1 MKKAKALVMFL
12 AIMAFS
18 SSISMAAEA
27 IMTKRHVDSNTYN
40 VIANARKDT
49 QTNYGDIQITEIYTA
64 DGDVSSY
71 EAIYV
76 RACSAD
82 ASRVTATKGTWV
94 LVPIQSAYQSPGAI
108 VPLYGK
114 GRNPALDCKVSGYWN
129 VH

>member
-1 MKKAKALVMFL
+1 MKKIKVFFL
-12 AIMAFS
+12 FVAIMILS

-27 IMTKRHVDSNTYN
+27 TMTKRHVDSNTYD
-40 VIANARKDT
+40 VIANARKDM
-49 QTNYGDIQITEIYTA
+49 QTNYGEVKITEIYTA
-64 DGDVSSY
+64 DGDISSY

-76 RACSAD
+76 KACSAD
-82 ASRVTATKGTWV
+82 ASRATATKGTWV
-94 LVPIQSAYQSPGAI
+94 LVPIQSAYQSPGVN